1 MHFLQTILQWLGRT
15 LGIIQ
20 PPSEVDSG
28 VAEARTRFIN
38 AYNNQD
44 YIILCELFHENAK
57 FRGSVHPERWTF
69 SRDSIITERYMSS
82 ATCTE
87 ILAGTTAAPREGS
100 RSVGSMTLSLTS
112 EKVTPVGTNYAMD
125 TGTFRMGVKAG
136 YEGTPTSGP
145 YVILWRREAGDWTMI
160 HIDMHP

>member
-1 MHFLQTILQWLGRT
+1 MNFLQTILLWLGRT

-20 PPSEVDSG
+20 PPSEAAGDI
-28 VAEARTRFIN
+28 AEARTKFIN

-44 YIILCELFHENAK
+44 YIILCELFHESAK

-87 ILAGTTAAPREGS
+87 ILAGATATPREGT
-100 RSVGSMTLSLTS
+100 RSVGSMTLNLTS
-112 EKVTPVGTNYAMD
+112 GQVSPIGSDYAVD
-125 TGTFRMGVKAG
+125 TGIFRMGVKAG

-145 YVILWRREAGDWTMI
+145 YVIVWRREAGAWTMI

>member
-1 MHFLQTILQWLGRT
+1 MNFLQTILLWLGRT
-15 LGIIQ
+15 LGIVQ
-20 PPSEVDSG
+20 PPSEVAG
-28 VAEARTRFIN
+28 GIAEARTRFIN

-69 SRDSIITERYMSS
+69 SRDRIITERYMST
-82 ATCTE
+82 ATYTE
-87 ILAGTTAAPREGS
+87 ILAGATATPREGS

-112 EKVTPVGTNYAMD
+112 ERVTPVVTNYAMD
-125 TGTFRMGVKAG
+125 TGTFRMGVRAG
-136 YEGTPTSGP
+136 QEGTPTSGP